1 MTLEKKE
8 ENMKRKTEKTICRCM
23 DNLGEKKGRQGEGKK
38 EQARMIFFL
47 FLEQKEAFIKRF
59 SLSKN
64 RGENIVSPS

>member
-1 MTLEKKE
+1 
-8 ENMKRKTEKTICRCM
+8 M